1 MGIKIKKKKKKSRT
15 LADMAQ
21 QEIRKIS
28 NIFFFI

>member
-1 MGIKIKKKKKKSRT
+1 MGIIIVIFFKSRT

-28 NIFFFI
+28 NIFFI

>member
-1 MGIKIKKKKKKSRT
+1 MGIIIIIIFKSRT

-28 NIFFFI
+28 NIFFI